1 MTGPKRALRSEL
13 IAARMRL
20 PADARAARSHAIA
33 ERLEDVPGFA
43 AARVV
48 AVYAPLGAEV
58 DPGEIVLRAAARG
71 VALVYPRSLRGQRR
85 LAFVRAVPGDLAPGP
100 LGALEPPADAPEIP
114 PGGIDAVLVPCVGV
128 SADGGRLGRGGGYYD
143 ATLPAL
149 PRAIRI
155 GLVFEAQL
163 VPSLPREAHDALLD
177 AAVTEAR
184 VLLFTRDRESQGAS
198 TT

>member
-1 MTGPKRALRSEL
+1 MTGPKSALRAEL
-13 IAARMRL
+13 VAARARL
-20 PADARAARSHAIA
+20 SADDRAARSHAIA
-33 ERLEDVPGFA
+33 TRIDGVPGFA
-43 AARVV
+43 GARVL

-58 DPGEIVLRAAARG
+58 DPGEIVVRAAARG
-71 VALVYPRSLRGQRR
+71 VSLVYPRSVLGARR
-85 LAFVRAVPGDLAPGP
+85 LAFARAAPGDLVPGP
-100 LGALEPPADAPEIP
+100 LRALEPPASAPP
-114 PGGIDAVLVPCVGV
+114 VPLADIDAVLVPCVGV
-128 SADGGRLGRGGGYYD
+128 AADGARLGRGGGYYD

-163 VPSLPREAHDALLD
+163 VPGLPHEVHDAALD

-184 VLLFTRDRESQGAS
+184 VLLFTRDRWSQGAS